1 MPAKNPDLHGNVPE
15 RSEVA
20 LLLIDTI
27 NDFAFPRG
35 RQLLR
40 TAFPAAERIAALK
53 MRLRSRGVP
62 VIYVN
67 DNFGRW
73 RSDFRSQ
80 VDRCLGDG
88 VIGAPVTRLLIPQE
102 DDYFVLKPKHSAFFS
117 TSLDVLLDYLG
128 AKKLILTGFATNLC
142 VLYTANDAYMR
153 DFEIIV
159 PADCV
164 AAETAE
170 ANRLALEQMKVQ
182 LKADTR
188 PSKRLRFR

>member
-1 MPAKNPDLHGNVPE
+1 VKKAVPASHDCAPD
-15 RSEVA
+15 RSPIA

-40 TAFPAAERIAALK
+40 TALPAAERIATLK
-53 MRLRSRGVP
+53 TRLRSRGVP

-153 DFEIIV
+153 DFGIIV

-170 ANRLALEQMKVQ
+170 ANRLALAQMKTQ